1 LAGNFGRFR
10 PHPDLGWEV
19 GLTCLYPCLR
29 LGLACVIIKA
39 FMIVPYKKGW

>member
-19 GLTCLYPCLR
+19 GLTWLYHCLR
-29 LGLACVIIKA
+29 LWLACVIIKA
-39 FMIVPYKKGW
+39 FMIVPYQKGW